1 MKSIKP
7 ILASLVIAVSVLSC
21 NNPQKSTKNQLP
33 TADNSRNSLDWA
45 GTYHGIVPC
54 ADCEGIETLLNIQND
69 LSYTLKTKYLGK
81 DSPVFESTGT
91 FSWNEQGS
99 IIQLKDSKDATQSA
113 FYQVGENQLFQ
124 LDMKGKKI
132 TGELANNYILKKAD
146 NSIFGKSW
154 ALITLDG
161 APVSNKETLAKEPFI
176 RFNEAE
182 GSFSGNGSCNGFFGN
197 YKLSETNG
205 IEFSEIAATKMACMN
220 MKVEKQFFNLL
231 REAKKYSVSNG
242 ILQLSSRDDKALLS
256 FEVAYFME

>member
-7 ILASLVIAVSVLSC
+7 ILASLIIAFALLSC
-21 NNPQKSTKNQLP
+21 NNPQKSVINQLP
-33 TADNSRNSLDWA
+33 IADNSRTSLDWA

-54 ADCEGIETLLNIQND
+54 ADCEGIETLLSIQND

-81 DSPVFESTGT
+81 ESQIFESAGT
-91 FSWNEQGS
+91 FSWNEQGG
-99 IIQLKDSKDATQSA
+99 IIQLKDSKDATQST
-113 FYQVGENQLFQ
+113 FYQVGENQLIQ

-132 TGELANNYILKKAD
+132 TGELANNYSLKKAD

-154 ALITLDG
+154 ALTTLDG
-161 APVSNKETLAKEPFI
+161 AETLAKEPYI

-182 GSFSGNGSCNGFFGN
+182 SSFSGNGSCNGFFGN
-197 YKLSETNG
+197 FKLLENNG

-220 MKVEKQFFNLL
+220 MKIEKQFFNLL